1 MWAGRSTLLIWFAGK
16 YVLRWN
22 ETDDVDGGSKRSR
35 KSLPKTPAA
44 AGTITTLLIVY
55 LITYCLSAFKSL
67 LIRCVFVKNSLCQ
80 LQHPLQRYLHSELH
94 FQHHPY
100 ASARFFLDAWLGVR
114 ACAMSRMFM
123 GTEQIFTRVSI
134 EVCLW
139 SKGNFR
145 LLRRPQPLKKS
156 KKSKGPFF
164 EKTNC

>member
-44 AGTITTLLIVY
+44 AGNESNDVLGPLHVMQVQCMALLIVY

-134 EVCLW
+134 EVCL
-139 SKGNFR
+139 
-145 LLRRPQPLKKS
+145 
-156 KKSKGPFF
+156 
-164 EKTNC
+164 